1 MAKLILESEHL
12 IRAGPPGSSVT
23 GIFYY
28 FGSLLDG
35 SMQQITAY
43 SPMQLNFF
51 AEVIFLRINLF
62 L

>member
-12 IRAGPPGSSVT
+12 IRAGPSGSSIT

-35 SMQQITAY
+35 SM
-43 SPMQLNFF
+43 
-51 AEVIFLRINLF
+51 
-62 L
+62 